1 MRLGRPLGKGS
12 GVVDSREDFYRGILD
27 NVTDGVYFCDTERRV
42 TYWNQAAERITGYS
56 ADHLRG
62 SSCADGVLVH
72 VDERGT
78 SLCQNGCPLSATLAD
93 GVAREAQA
101 YLHHRA
107 GHRIPVLVRTSPM
120 HGPKGE
126 IVGVVET
133 FSDNSALIEALRR
146 VDELSQETEMDALTE
161 IGNRR
166 SIEVKLQACVE
177 ECCQLGH
184 TAGVLFVDID
194 HFKDVNDTH
203 GHEAGDRVLKMVAQ
217 TLKHNLRSS
226 DVVARWGGEEFLTLL
241 YGADEEALSWT
252 AEKLRVLVA
261 SSFLEIGSA
270 EVRVTISLGATLL
283 RPDDTPQSVV
293 ARADSLLYESK
304 TEGRNR
310 YTLAA

>member
-1 MRLGRPLGKGS
+1 M
-12 GVVDSREDFYRGILD
+12 DSREDFYRGILD

-42 TYWNQAAERITGYS
+42 TYWNRAAERITGYS
-56 ADHLRG
+56 AESLHG

-78 SLCQNGCPLSATLAD
+78 SLCENGCPLSATLAD

-120 HGPKGE
+120 YGPDGA

-133 FSDNSALIEALRR
+133 FSDNSVLIEALRL
-146 VDELSQETEMDALTE
+146 VDQLSQETEMDALTE

-166 SIEVKLQACVE
+166 SMEVKLQACVE
-177 ECCQLGH
+177 ECCQLGRS
-184 TAGVLFVDID
+184 AAVLFVDID

-203 GHEAGDRVLKMVAQ
+203 GHEAGDQVLKMVAQ

-241 YGADEEALSWT
+241 YGVDKKVLAWT
-252 AEKLRVLVA
+252 AEKLRILVA
-261 SSFLEIGSA
+261 SSFLEVGGV

-283 RPDDTPQSVV
+283 RSGDTPQSVV
-293 ARADSLLYESK
+293 ARADALLYESK
-304 TEGRNR
+304 AEGRNR
-310 YTLAA
+310 ITLAA